1 MYREHPAPREL
12 ADLVDAFWTQTV
24 GAACPDRVHRIL
36 PDGCI
41 DVIVHLVG
49 SPRVEVVGTMTRA
62 LLVPHAA
69 SDIVAVRLRPG
80 AARALF
86 EVPADALTDARVPAA
101 ALGLPATPLLDAL
114 HRLAD
119 PGARVRQLA
128 ATLLA
133 ARRGDVDALVERAVR
148 ALAATQ
154 PPSVADLADELGVA
168 RQSLARRVRQAVGVG
183 PKELARV
190 FRLQRAARAL
200 HAGRRDH
207 AGLACE
213 LGFHD
218 QAHFIHEMRAL
229 SGLTPGAY
237 ARTISTIPAA
247 GGVASPGAEELP

>member
-24 GAACPDRVHRIL
+24 AAPCPEQEHRIL

-49 SPRVEVVGTMTRA
+49 DPRVEVVGTMTRA

-80 AARALF
+80 AARAF
-86 EVPADALTDARVPAA
+86 FAVPADALTDTRVPAA
-101 ALGLPATPLLDAL
+101 ALGLPAAPLLDAL
-114 HRLAD
+114 HRLDD
-119 PGARVRQLA
+119 PAARVRRLA

-133 ARRGDVDALVERAVR
+133 ARRHPVDALALRAVR
-148 ALAATQ
+148 ALSTTH

-190 FRLQRAARAL
+190 LRLQRATRAL
-200 HAGRRDH
+200 RAGRRDH
-207 AGLACE
+207 ADLAAE

-237 ARTISTIPAA
+237 ARTIFTIAA
-247 GGVASPGAEELP
+247 ADGVANPGAEELP